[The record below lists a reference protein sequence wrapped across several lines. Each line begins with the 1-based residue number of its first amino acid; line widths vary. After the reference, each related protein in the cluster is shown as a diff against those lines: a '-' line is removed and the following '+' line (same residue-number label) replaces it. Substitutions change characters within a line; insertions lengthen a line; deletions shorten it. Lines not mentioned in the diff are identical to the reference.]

1 MYKHGD
7 IPAARAIIQRCLIP
21 NPDARPSVRELLQD
35 PFFLGRAVPVEP
47 EPEAEPEPAAEEFS
61 TGSDREFES
70 AGTLESWS
78 EEEHAQDTIFKLS
91 LEPADR
97 KLLVDERV
105 VYHDLVRIGDGSDTE
120 FRPRLSA
127 GQRSD
132 PPPLRFS
139 TASCKKRM
147 KQPLTACESGCC
159 DSRDRRYRGVARA
172 RERPHLRRLYG
183 RGVGQEHVHAEARR
197 PQRGER
203 RRRGGEW
210 GRGQRGGG
218 GAAGVG
224 ERRGRGRGRRCR
236 EHPPKLPWAAW
247 QSRLA
252 VQGVFAQTEAAGG
265 LAAQGSDQ
273 PEPAPQPAPAPA
285 PAPASG
291 GESPHG
297 HSVTP
302 KKVEAQV
309 WGGFACPACTFEN
322 DASAQVCGMCETPR
336 PQED

>member
-70 AGTLESWS
+70 IGGSAGSLVSWS

-127 GQRSD
+127 GQRSA
-132 PPPLRFS
+132 PPLRFS
-139 TASCKKRM
+139 A
-147 KQPLTACESGCC
+147 AF
-159 DSRDRRYRGVARA
+159 V
-172 RERPHLRRLYG
+172 
-183 RGVGQEHVHAEARR
+183 QEED
-197 PQRGER
+197 
-203 RRRGGEW
+203 
-210 GRGQRGGG
+210 
-218 GAAGVG
+218 
-224 ERRGRGRGRRCR
+224 
-236 EHPPKLPWAAW
+236 
-247 QSRLA
+247 
-252 VQGVFAQTEAAGG
+252 EAA
-265 LAAQGSDQ
+265 SD
-273 PEPAPQPAPAPA
+273 
-285 PAPASG
+285 SLR
-291 GESPHG
+291 
-297 HSVTP
+297 T
-302 KKVEAQV
+302 
-309 WGGFACPACTFEN
+309 WLL
-322 DASAQVCGMCETPR
+322 
-336 PQED
+336 

>member
-7 IPAARAIIQRCLIP
+7 IPAARAIIQRCLTP

-70 AGTLESWS
+70 IGGSAGSLVSWS

-132 PPPLRFS
+132 PPLRFS
-139 TASCKKRM
+139 P
-147 KQPLTACESGCC
+147 QL
-159 DSRDRRYRGVARA
+159 
-172 RERPHLRRLYG
+172 L
-183 RGVGQEHVHAEARR
+183 ARR
-197 PQRGER
+197 G
-203 RRRGGEW
+203 
-210 GRGQRGGG
+210 
-218 GAAGVG
+218 
-224 ERRGRGRGRRCR
+224 
-236 EHPPKLPWAAW
+236 
-247 QSRLA
+247 
-252 VQGVFAQTEAAGG
+252 
-265 LAAQGSDQ
+265 
-273 PEPAPQPAPAPA
+273 
-285 PAPASG
+285 
-291 GESPHG
+291 
-297 HSVTP
+297 
-302 KKVEAQV
+302 
-309 WGGFACPACTFEN
+309 
-322 DASAQVCGMCETPR
+322 
-336 PQED
+336 